1 MKAHLKPA
9 EFEVRQFTVN
19 NAEQANE
26 LMSWAGTDITL
37 NDRVLNVRVA
47 RGYVTARLGD
57 WLLKIKPGLV
67 TVIDDVTFQR
77 NYDLH
82 Q

>member
-1 MKAHLKPA
+1 LKAHLKPA

>member
-1 MKAHLKPA
+1 MKAHIKPA

-37 NDRVLNVRVA
+37 NDRVLNVRVV

-67 TVIDDVTFQR
+67 TVIDDVTFQK

-82 Q
+82 R